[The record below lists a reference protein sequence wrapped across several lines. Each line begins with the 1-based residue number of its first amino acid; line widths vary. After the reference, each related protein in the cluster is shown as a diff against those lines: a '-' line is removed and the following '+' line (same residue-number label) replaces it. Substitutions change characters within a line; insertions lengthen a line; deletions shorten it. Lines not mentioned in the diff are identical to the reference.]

1 MRISMR
7 IEDGY
12 ISGGRP
18 KKTWMDCVKDGMGK
32 KGVSMTADR
41 KDLKKKICCA
51 DRNHNVTE
59 QKKL

>member
-41 KDLKKKICCA
+41 K
-51 DRNHNVTE
+51 E
-59 QKKL
+59 